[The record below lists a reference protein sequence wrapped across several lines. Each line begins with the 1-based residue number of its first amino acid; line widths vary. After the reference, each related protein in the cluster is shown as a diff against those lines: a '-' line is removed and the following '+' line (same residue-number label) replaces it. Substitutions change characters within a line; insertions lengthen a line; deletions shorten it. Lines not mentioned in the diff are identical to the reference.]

1 MSKNVSVLCLIMK
14 GQPVR
19 QDVRDMIISQVRQ
32 GQTVDNVAKENQLSP
47 NTIRRWLG
55 QLGGGGTSSTTSTRN
70 PRSESLTVSRLIRE
84 KQDLM
89 AIIGELT
96 VQNKELSKKK
106 DRY

>member
-1 MSKNVSVLCLIMK
+1 MK

-55 QLGGGGTSSTTSTRN
+55 QSGGGGTSTRN

-89 AIIGELT
+89 TIIGELA

-106 DRY
+106 DRC

>member
-47 NTIRRWLG
+47 NTIRR
-55 QLGGGGTSSTTSTRN
+55 
-70 PRSESLTVSRLIRE
+70 
-84 KQDLM
+84 
-89 AIIGELT
+89 
-96 VQNKELSKKK
+96 
-106 DRY
+106 

>member
-1 MSKNVSVLCLIMK
+1 MSKNASVLCLIMK

-55 QLGGGGTSSTTSTRN
+55 QSGGAGSTSTRN

-96 VQNKELSKKK
+96 SEKWGSGSPN
-106 DRY
+106 

>member
-1 MSKNVSVLCLIMK
+1 MSKNASVLCLIMK
-14 GQPVR
+14 GQPVP
-19 QDVRDMIISQVRQ
+19 QSIRDMIISQVRQ

-55 QLGGGGTSSTTSTRN
+55 QSGGGGTTNTRN

-89 AIIGELT
+89 TIIGELT

>member
-14 GQPVR
+14 GQP
-19 QDVRDMIISQVRQ
+19 VRQ

-47 NTIRRWLG
+47 NTIRR
-55 QLGGGGTSSTTSTRN
+55 QLSQSGGVGSANTRN

-89 AIIGELT
+89 GIIGELT
-96 VQNKELSKKK
+96 SEKWGSGSPN
-106 DRY
+106 